1 MKKPRFIVACP
12 QRTSADY
19 HAAVLVKHGMLRK
32 YFIGTRRPTDGI
44 PEELT
49 CFIKAWGAV
58 ATLSAMV
65 LPSYQ
70 GEWVRSATHPL
81 YDAWVLPQIQPGD
94 NIISSYG
101 YANYCFKKVKKLEGK
116 TFLDAG
122 NSHPAHF
129 WDVITEEHHIWG
141 VKRPPYPP
149 HWNQRARQMLDSTD
163 YIICPSRYVEK
174 TYLERGFTKDRLLYA
189 PFPTDLSLFKPDLE
203 TIPPANPLWV
213 ICTGSV
219 SLRKGFPYLL
229 EAVRLLRKDRDVRLM
244 LTHII
249 ESSMIT
255 ILKTYDDIPI
265 EWAPSLNHRDL
276 ANRLKK
282 AHVFALLSLEDGFA
296 RTVSEALACG
306 LPAVVTPHT
315 GARDFILEGKNG
327 YVVPIRDAA
336 AAADAIQKAADIRLS
351 GLRSDIE
358 LPDLSF
364 QAFEAQFIKELARIG
379 TTGF

>member
-1 MKKPRFIVACP
+1 MKKPSFIVACP

-19 HAAVLVKHGMLRK
+19 HAAVLVKYGMLRK

-58 ATLSAMV
+58 ATLSAMA

-70 GEWVRSATHPL
+70 GEWVRSAIHPL

-101 YANYCFKKVKKLEGK
+101 YANFCFKKVKKLGGK

-129 WDVITEEHHIWG
+129 WDVITEEHRIWG

-149 HWNQRARQMLDSTD
+149 HWNQRARQMLDYTD

-189 PFPTDLSLFKPDLE
+189 PFPTDLSLFQPDLE
-203 TIPPANPLWV
+203 TIPPTNPLWV

-315 GARDFILEGKNG
+315 GARDFILDGKNG

-364 QAFEAQFIKELARIG
+364 QGFEAQFIKELARIG
-379 TTGF
+379 TTSV

>member
-1 MKKPRFIVACP
+1 MKNPSFIVACP

-19 HAAVLVKHGMLRK
+19 HATVLVNHGMLRK

-44 PEELT
+44 PEDLT
-49 CFIKAWGAV
+49 CFFKTWGAA

-70 GEWVRSATHPL
+70 GEWVRSAIHPL
-81 YDAWVLPQIQPGD
+81 YDAWVFPQIEPED

-101 YANYCFKKVKKLEGK
+101 YANFCFKKVKKFQGH

-129 WDVITEEHHIWG
+129 WDIITEEHRIWG
-141 VKRPPYPP
+141 VKRRPYPP
-149 HWNQRARQMLDSTD
+149 HWNQRARRMVDYTD
-163 YIICPSRYVEK
+163 YIICPSRYVEQ
-174 TYLERGFTKDRLLYA
+174 TYLERGFNKDRLLYV

-203 TIPPANPLWV
+203 FIPAANPLQV

-229 EAVRLLRKDRDVRLM
+229 EAIHLLRKDRDVRLM
-244 LTHII
+244 LTDNI
-249 ESSMIT
+249 ESSMLP
-255 ILKTYDDIPI
+255 ILKRYDDIPI
-265 EWAPSLNHRDL
+265 EWAPNLNHRDL
-276 ANRLKK
+276 ASRLKK

-296 RTVSEALACG
+296 RTVTEALACG

-315 GARDFILEGKNG
+315 GARDFIVNGKNG

-336 AAADAIQKAADIRLS
+336 AAAEAIQKAADIRFS
-351 GLRSDIE
+351 GLRSDAE

-364 QAFEAQFIKELARIG
+364 QAFESQFMSELARIG
-379 TTGF
+379 IASS

>member
-1 MKKPRFIVACP
+1 MPFIVACP
-12 QRTSADY
+12 QRSAADY
-19 HAAVLVKHGMLRK
+19 HAAVLVKHGLLRK
-32 YFIGTRRPTDGI
+32 YFVGTRRPTEGI
-44 PEELT
+44 PREIT
-49 CFIKAWGAV
+49 CFHKVWGAA

-70 GEWVRSATHPL
+70 GEWVRSAMHPL
-81 YDAWVLPQIQPGD
+81 YDAWVLPQIEPED

-101 YANYCFKKVKKLEGK
+101 YANFCFKKVKKLKGK

-129 WDVITEEHHIWG
+129 WDIITEEHRIWS

-149 HWNQRARQMLDSTD
+149 HWNQRARRMLDYTD
-163 YIICPSRYVEK
+163 YIICPSRYVEQ
-174 TYLERGFTKDRLLYA
+174 TYLERGFAKDHLLYA
-189 PFPTDLSLFKPDLE
+189 PYPTDLSLFQPDWE
-203 TIPPANPLWV
+203 SIPPADPLRV

-229 EAVRLLRKDRDVRLM
+229 EAIRLLRKDRDVRLM
-244 LTHII
+244 LTDSV
-249 ESSMIT
+249 ESSMLP
-255 ILKTYDDIPI
+255 ILKRYNDIPI

-276 ANRLKK
+276 ASRLKK

-296 RTVSEALACG
+296 RTVTEALACG

-315 GARDFILEGKNG
+315 GARDFIVNGKNG

-336 AAADAIQKAADIRLS
+336 AAAEAIQKAADIRF
-351 GLRSDIE
+351 GGWRSDAE

-364 QAFEAQFIKELARIG
+364 QAFESQFMKELARIG
-379 TTGF
+379 MAMS

>member
-1 MKKPRFIVACP
+1 MPFIVACP
-12 QRTSADY
+12 QRSSADY
-19 HAAVLVKHGMLRK
+19 HAAVLVKHGLLRK
-32 YFIGTRRPTDGI
+32 YFVGTRRPTAGI
-44 PEELT
+44 PRELT
-49 CFIKAWGAV
+49 LFNKSWGA
-58 ATLSAMV
+58 ATTLSSMV

-70 GEWVRSATHPL
+70 SEWVRSAIHPL
-81 YDAWVLPQIQPGD
+81 YDAWVLPKIQPKD

-101 YANYCFKKVKKLEGK
+101 YANFCFKKVKKLNGN

-129 WDVITEEHHIWG
+129 WDVITEEHRIWG

-149 HWNQRARQMLDSTD
+149 HWNQRARRMLDSTD

-174 TYLERGFTKDRLLYA
+174 TYLERGFNKDRLLYA

-203 TIPPANPLWV
+203 TIPPANPLRV

-244 LTHII
+244 LTDNV
-249 ESSMIT
+249 ESSMLAV
-255 ILKTYDDIPI
+255 LKRYDDIPI

-282 AHVFALLSLEDGFA
+282 AHVFALLSLEEGLA
-296 RTVSEALACG
+296 RTVTEALACG

-315 GARDFILEGKNG
+315 GANDFIVNGKNG

-336 AAADAIQKAADIRLS
+336 AAAEAIQKAADIRFS
-351 GLRSDIE
+351 GLRSDTE

-364 QAFEAQFIKELARIG
+364 QAFESQFMKELARIG
-379 TTGF
+379 MTTS

>member
-1 MKKPRFIVACP
+1 MKKPSFIVACP

-58 ATLSAMV
+58 ATLSAMA

-70 GEWVRSATHPL
+70 GEWVRSAIHPL
-81 YDAWVLPQIQPGD
+81 YDAWVLPKIQPGD

-101 YANYCFKKVKKLEGK
+101 YANFCFKKVKKLEGK

-129 WDVITEEHHIWG
+129 WDVITEEHRIWG

-189 PFPTDLSLFKPDLE
+189 PFPTDLSLFQPDLE
-203 TIPPANPLWV
+203 TIPPTNPLWV
-213 ICTGSV
+213 ISTGSV

-315 GARDFILEGKNG
+315 GARDFILDGKNG

-364 QAFEAQFIKELARIG
+364 QGFEAQFIKELARIG
-379 TTGF
+379 MTSV

>member
-70 GEWVRSATHPL
+70 GEWVRSAIHPL

-229 EAVRLLRKDRDVRLM
+229 EAVRLLRKDCDVRLM

>member
-1 MKKPRFIVACP
+1 MPFIVACP
-12 QRTSADY
+12 QRSSADY
-19 HAAVLVKHGMLRK
+19 HAAVLVKHGLLRK
-32 YFIGTRRPTDGI
+32 YFVGTRRPTAGI
-44 PEELT
+44 PSELT
-49 CFIKAWGAV
+49 LFNKSWGAA

-70 GEWVRSATHPL
+70 GEWVRSAIHPL
-81 YDAWVLPQIQPGD
+81 YDAWVLPKIQPKD

-101 YANYCFKKVKKLEGK
+101 YANFCFKKVKKLQGQ

-129 WDVITEEHHIWG
+129 WDVITEEHRIWG

-149 HWNQRARQMLDSTD
+149 HWNQRARRMLDSTD

-174 TYLERGFTKDRLLYA
+174 TYLERGFNKDRLLYA

-203 TIPPANPLWV
+203 TIPPANPLRV

-244 LTHII
+244 LTDSI
-249 ESSMIT
+249 ESSMLPF
-255 ILKTYDDIPI
+255 LKKYDHIPI
-265 EWAPSLNHRDL
+265 EWAPTLNHRDL

-296 RTVSEALACG
+296 RTVTEALACG
-306 LPAVVTPHT
+306 VPAVVTPHT
-315 GARDFILEGKNG
+315 GSRDFIVNGKNG
-327 YVVPIRDAA
+327 FVVPIRDASA
-336 AAADAIQKAADIRLS
+336 AAEAIQKAADIRFS
-351 GLRSDIE
+351 GLRSDTE

-364 QAFEAQFIKELARIG
+364 QAFESQFMKELARIG
-379 TTGF
+379 MTTS

>member
-1 MKKPRFIVACP
+1 MKKPSFIVACP

-58 ATLSAMV
+58 ATLSAMA

-70 GEWVRSATHPL
+70 GEWVRSAIHPL

-101 YANYCFKKVKKLEGK
+101 YANFCFKKVKKLEGK

-129 WDVITEEHHIWG
+129 WDVITEEHRIWG

-189 PFPTDLSLFKPDLE
+189 PFPTDLSLFQPDLE
-203 TIPPANPLWV
+203 TIPPDNPLWV

>member
-1 MKKPRFIVACP
+1 MKKPSFIAACP

-44 PEELT
+44 PEDLT
-49 CFIKAWGAV
+49 CFIKAWGAA
-58 ATLSAMV
+58 ATLSTMV

-70 GEWVRSATHPL
+70 GEWVRSAIHPL
-81 YDAWVLPQIQPGD
+81 YDAWVLPQIEPED

-101 YANYCFKKVKKLEGK
+101 YANFCFKKVKKLQGK

-129 WDVITEEHHIWG
+129 WDIITEEHRIWS

-149 HWNQRARQMLDSTD
+149 HWNQRARRMLDYTD

-174 TYLERGFTKDRLLYA
+174 SYLERGFAKDRLLYA
-189 PFPTDLSLFKPDLE
+189 PFPTDLSLFQPDLE
-203 TIPPANPLWV
+203 SIPPADPLRV

-229 EAVRLLRKDRDVRLM
+229 EAIRLLRKDRDVRLM
-244 LTHII
+244 LTDNV
-249 ESSMIT
+249 ESSMLP
-255 ILKTYDDIPI
+255 ILKRLDDVPI

-276 ANRLKK
+276 ASRLKK

-296 RTVSEALACG
+296 RTVTEALACG
-306 LPAVVTPHT
+306 IPAVVTPHT
-315 GARDFILEGKNG
+315 GARDFIVNGKNG

-336 AAADAIQKAADIRLS
+336 AAAEAIQKAADIRFS
-351 GLRSDIE
+351 GLRSDVE

-364 QAFEAQFIKELARIG
+364 QAFESQFMKELARIG
-379 TTGF
+379 IATS

>member
-1 MKKPRFIVACP
+1 MPFIVACP
-12 QRTSADY
+12 QRSSADY
-19 HAAVLVKHGMLRK
+19 HAAVLVKHGLLRK
-32 YFIGTRRPTDGI
+32 YFVGTRRPTAGI
-44 PEELT
+44 PSDLT
-49 CFIKAWGAV
+49 LFNKSWGAA

-70 GEWVRSATHPL
+70 SEWVRSAIHPL
-81 YDAWVLPQIQPGD
+81 YDAWVLPRIQPKD

-101 YANYCFKKVKKLEGK
+101 YANFCFKKVKKLNGH

-129 WDVITEEHHIWG
+129 WEIITEEHRIWG

-149 HWNQRARQMLDSTD
+149 HWNQRAKRMLDSTD

-174 TYLERGFTKDRLLYA
+174 TYLERGFNKDRLLYA

-203 TIPPANPLWV
+203 TISPANPLRV

-229 EAVRLLRKDRDVRLM
+229 EAIRLLRKDRDVRLM
-244 LTHII
+244 LTDNV
-249 ESSMIT
+249 ESSMLAV
-255 ILKTYDDIPI
+255 LKRYGDIPI

-282 AHVFALLSLEDGFA
+282 AHVFALLSLEEGLA
-296 RTVSEALACG
+296 RTVTEALACG

-315 GARDFILEGKNG
+315 GANDFIVNGKNG

-336 AAADAIQKAADIRLS
+336 AAAEAIQKAADIRFS
-351 GLRSDIE
+351 GLRSDAE

-364 QAFEAQFIKELARIG
+364 QAFESQFMKELARIG
-379 TTGF
+379 IATS

>member
-1 MKKPRFIVACP
+1 MKKPSFIVACP

-58 ATLSAMV
+58 ATLSAMA

-70 GEWVRSATHPL
+70 GEWVRSAIHPL

-101 YANYCFKKVKKLEGK
+101 YANFCFKKVKKLEGK

-129 WDVITEEHHIWG
+129 WDVITEEHRIWG

-189 PFPTDLSLFKPDLE
+189 PFPTDLSLFQPDLE
-203 TIPPANPLWV
+203 TIPPDNPLWV

-364 QAFEAQFIKELARIG
+364 QGFEAQFIKELARIG
-379 TTGF
+379 TTRV